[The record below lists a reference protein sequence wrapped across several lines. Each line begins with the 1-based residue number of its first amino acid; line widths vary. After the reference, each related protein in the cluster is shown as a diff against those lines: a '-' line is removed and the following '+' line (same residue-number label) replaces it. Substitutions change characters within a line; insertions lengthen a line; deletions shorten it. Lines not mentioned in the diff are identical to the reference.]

1 MTPTRCNRRAR
12 TTRRGF
18 TLHELVSVMVLL
30 AILAAASVP
39 AIGGLESR
47 RQRMAANAA
56 AETIAF
62 ARQVAVASGARTWV
76 AFDVDDDLIRLYRED
91 GSDPGRDGRV
101 LMIDPALQAAFEQD
115 LGAGAYRGGG
125 LDAIEIGVDSIEIG
139 FDYLGRP
146 LLEDETRMTT
156 DALITLNGG
165 HLVVVKGHTG
175 HVM

>member
-1 MTPTRCNRRAR
+1 VRSIIRRSV
-12 TTRRGF
+12 RRGF
-18 TLHELVSVMVLL
+18 TLHELICVIVLL

-56 AETIAF
+56 AETLAF
-62 ARQVAVASGARTWV
+62 ARQVAVATGTRTWIV
-76 AFDVDDDLIRLYRED
+76 FDLDDDRVRVYRED
-91 GSDPGRDGRV
+91 GTNPGRDGRALLV
-101 LMIDPALQAAFEQD
+101 DPAEQVPFEQD
-115 LGAGAYRGGG
+115 LAAGAYRGGG
-125 LDAIEIGVDSIEIG
+125 LDTVEIEGDSLEIG

-156 DALITLNGG
+156 DAVITLTGG
-165 HLVVVKGHTG
+165 HIVVVKAHTG